1 MVVTERRALSLLV
14 IVIFVVHYLK
24 SSDDFTASAHRALQ
38 NNDDFD
44 DDEVLELDDKQR
56 RRICPEELGMFTMVD
71 GAVSFKV
78 VNCFLGIIVFQ
89 VCSENILES
98 LENAAHGTVYE
109 AVL

>member
-24 SSDDFTASAHRALQ
+24 S
-38 NNDDFD
+38 NDDFD

-78 VNCFLGIIVFQ
+78 VNCFLGIVVFQ